1 MRNWRELGE
10 VPDSDD
16 DSFDDTDYN
25 DLEIPDLDLE
35 NNTSTDTPIDASAT
49 ATTATTAVNQPAQ
62 PQKND
67 DIWDFPGSSP
77 GPTSSFVFQTQKPPS
92 PITKPA
98 SSPEPEPTAAKQQ
111 QKIQI
116 PLPAAPNDGTYQ
128 RFELA
133 NSPESTEGATKEQ
146 GFLEDE
152 ISTSYLRVTTS
163 RSTSP
168 LSSPLSS
175 PPSILSRTPTPPGSP
190 ARSRRVPS
198 SPHNRETPAG
208 DEDELAR
215 RTAVGLERS
224 LRPRKPIQQHPYM
237 IENVRYTSFMKSHGV
252 KPIKVLQASQS
263 ARRAA
268 DDEDSQEQEYQ
279 AEEESLEA
287 SGGGPLH
294 DTEESGPMLFDNDD
308 DELALSPSTSK
319 PSPGHPLRTS
329 SQQTPGTQTDA
340 TSISGDEEFPPLDR
354 LQPAPRKRG
363 RPRKLKRQLS
373 GQLSARKRL
382 RIVPDSS
389 PGSSPQRAVVPPVI
403 LPPVVWNV
411 SSSPPDF
418 PNQQESTPRN
428 LQTVDSPIIINE
440 DDRSDISDAE
450 SNPSRHT
457 SDSESDVIRETS
469 KRIRGVLP
477 ASWLRLNQP
486 NNQPKPVR
494 QPRRSPEPLTEQ
506 PIRRGVALPK
516 PSTQSRPPASTQFP
530 LFDDSDDSESA
541 PAQRPTLT
549 TGTSLSDTENVVMIE
564 DDAGSVV
571 EEDFVDWMLP
581 GKKRSGSYSTSGRAK
596 KQKSTTGKPVF
607 RGVPGQHMRQPKITQ
622 ALGRSKH
629 STSSTTKKGPPKPR
643 RREGNSSHTKQSIR
657 KRAVTPPLLS
667 ILDVLE
673 PDAPKFIKIAART
686 VRKRPDLGKDSPTQ
700 KSIRLANR
708 RDNVDA
714 LSTIQ
719 DWKSGKTKPRVTA
732 PAASRAPRPKP
743 RAALEE
749 ISTNPAPR
757 RQQGPG
763 ASFPRKLV
771 RQTGLDSFVT
781 VEASPA
787 SRELSRKPS
796 VSRPKIKK
804 PVPDR
809 GPQLR
814 PAQLEEDEDED
825 VRQRL
830 AARKRKL
837 DAYYRRAGAVLNLPA
852 TDGLGRPLGVDFTLR
867 ELAHQSED
875 EPPTPESP
883 PEPTTTPKR
892 NPKSRYR
899 KKQRPQQIDIE
910 APQYTRANDP
920 LPAAFTVVEQQQQ
933 QQIDQAA
940 TKLQGLGPYGSH
952 YTQHFDIFPL
962 DMGVFFHESTLLG
975 RGLVRKAVEPSLA
988 ERIRHQKASS
998 SFVLD
1003 QQTLR
1008 WSMWDDQTS
1017 SELGILVDLVSDQ
1030 LAGDLTESGLGSQR
1044 PVEAAD
1050 FILKYILESLS
1061 IDDETRQKAFVS
1073 RCLEVFSSFVTRL
1086 DSASLCDIPER
1097 NKTEGAE
1104 VASRFC
1110 VALLAVRSISQA
1122 GIDLMQTMKIEDLL
1136 KKLALATVTR
1146 LLNLGLED
1154 LRDLYGDL
1162 QHLSFRERGI
1172 RSDRALVHCWVVL
1185 MRVLENANIPRSG
1198 LWDIVHAA
1206 QLNTGVDSGQDAQA
1220 FEYLWQDM
1228 FTLLPLTEIDDSGIL
1243 IAGMRKTAPIEG
1255 WLLPRKLMDRVFGLY
1270 KSNPRQSPSFNEYC
1284 RALVARCHF
1293 LVQQWGWRKCTAIIG
1308 TIFDFFGSQN
1318 LENLRNEEVYK
1329 SPQFLEELD
1338 RSPSL
1343 MIEPED
1349 RCFHIFIKLLALAIQ
1364 RLKQFERTN
1373 DIRNLVART
1382 LPNHNRQ
1389 YLKEDTIHQHDLAAL
1404 RNHHDLLCTLFW
1416 VAPPD
1421 LRPGVHLIEK
1431 LVIPASAHKE
1441 ACLINIRA
1449 WNQLARFVIVKNEG
1463 RAAFEPFRSWRNNVF
1478 NQVLD
1483 QYLSAASD
1491 IEQQFRDLS
1500 SEMMAGITKE
1510 MKDEMIVKNKTTA
1523 LDVLFVCLKASL
1535 DVLQRAPSL
1544 EAAIYGLN
1552 TPQLQKTFTSLDFQS
1567 PGFDWGILRVAID
1580 TLDHF
1585 MNRIDEASEEHYSS
1599 DFMET
1604 ENADSSH
1611 VEEAVLWVNENL
1623 TRDFFWMTRTVMGLP
1638 QPKSFG
1644 RQTKQAACVEKVVTL
1659 GARVASRL
1667 VNNRVTP
1674 LSAYF
1679 TPGKHAMFSDL
1690 PKKLNTQDRKY
1701 LPLFIATLLKN
1712 SIYDFKDLGLSILGL
1727 WVLSILQPF
1736 RLLCYENYLA
1746 EVLKSRGFPFLER
1759 IAVSVGS
1766 SPNYNANLDYFAAAI
1781 HYMRKTLR
1789 EAGLQKAKEHREEFS
1804 KILQLGMQKIKDDLA
1819 FLRLDTDQPN
1829 HQQEHERY
1837 ISFVRQVIS
1846 LIKSHGVG
1854 ICPPDPFF
1862 TQPSL
1867 DYSPGLQDPQLHTA
1881 GIVAYGVR
1889 LGEKDST
1896 AVPQL
1901 FHYLWNNFKV
1911 AIGNNK
1917 LEQETT
1923 ILTRAMKDNTHVRSF
1938 MLEFML
1944 PAVVQACCQES
1955 NSWILLEV
1963 YVTALGNILTP
1974 EEPCCPKELTD
1985 EGDIEHATALV
1996 RSGVKF
2002 VKSLTR
2008 EPSLSQLHLL
2018 SLLIKLA
2025 NTLRPSLIVYL
2036 YNSTPTSRFK
2046 DELEST
2052 MDDLDETL
2060 ANLMSSSSSSSSSLS
2075 FPSFAS
2081 SSGVGAIT
2089 LGNNPRIATFTKQI
2103 VGDVR
2108 RDWVVSSDF
2117 VAVKM
2122 AGVGGG
2128 HPSSSSALGRMMMGS
2143 SSGIAATHSQPLVQ
2157 GVTRST
2163 EQERKGVGYA
2173 PFVEGEV
2180 VGRVRGEGG
2189 RWLGGWIERGGE
2201 IGQGG
2206 GGEEEQG
2213 GVCWT
2218 LGLIIRLQAAG

>member
-16 DSFDDTDYN
+16 DNFDDSDYD
-25 DLEIPDLDLE
+25 DLDIPDLGLE
-35 NNTSTDTPIDASAT
+35 DNTST
-49 ATTATTAVNQPAQ
+49 TTATAAVNQPTVQ
-62 PQKND
+62 PQQNG
-67 DIWDFPGSSP
+67 DIWDFPASSP
-77 GPTSSFVFQTQKPPS
+77 VPTSSFVFQTQRPPS
-92 PITKPA
+92 PIAK
-98 SSPEPEPTAAKQQ
+98 SSPRPPAKPEPPHAAAKQRSR
-111 QKIQI
+111 IQI
-116 PLPAAPNDGTYQ
+116 PLSTAPNDGTYQ
-128 RFELA
+128 RIEPEK
-133 NSPESTEGATKEQ
+133 SPEPTENTTRAEA
-146 GFLEDE
+146 FLEDE
-152 ISTSYLRVTTS
+152 ISTSYVRVTAS
-163 RSTSP
+163 SSP
-168 LSSPLSS
+168 LSPLSS
-175 PPSILSRTPTPPGSP
+175 PPSILSRTPTPPGWP
-190 ARSRRVPS
+190 IRSRPAPSSPRCPAASPPRSYPHS
-198 SPHNRETPAG
+198 SPHNREIPVEDN
-208 DEDELAR
+208 DEVAR
-215 RTAVGLERS
+215 RTAVQLERS

-252 KPIKVLQASQS
+252 KPIKVVQASQS
-263 ARRAA
+263 ARRAEEE
-268 DDEDSQEQEYQ
+268 EDSQEQEYQ
-279 AEEESLEA
+279 EESQDA
-287 SGGGPLH
+287 SGGGLLQ
-294 DTEESGPMLFDNDD
+294 DTEDSGPMLFGNDD
-308 DELALSPSTSK
+308 DELALSPPTSRTS
-319 PSPGHPLRTS
+319 PSHNLRTS

-340 TSISGDEEFPPLDR
+340 TSISGDDDFPPLGT
-354 LQPAPRKRG
+354 LQPASRKRG

-382 RIVPDSS
+382 RVVPDSS
-389 PGSSPQRAVVPPVI
+389 LGSSPHRTVVPPVV
-403 LPPVVWNV
+403 LPPVIWNV
-411 SSSPPDF
+411 SSSPPDIT
-418 PNQQESTPRN
+418 NQQKSASRNRQSGDTPI
-428 LQTVDSPIIINE
+428 LIDE
-440 DDRSDISDAE
+440 DDQSEASEAE
-450 SNPSRHT
+450 SNPSRHS

-477 ASWLRLNQP
+477 ASWLRLNQA
-486 NNQPKPVR
+486 NNQKKPAR
-494 QPRRSPEPLTEQ
+494 QPRRSPEPTIEQ
-506 PIRRGVALPK
+506 PVRKGVALPK
-516 PSTQSRPPASTQFP
+516 TSTQSRPPASTQFP
-530 LFDDSDDSESA
+530 LFDDSDDSDSPSA
-541 PAQRPTLT
+541 VQRPTLT
-549 TGTSLSDTENVVMIE
+549 TQTSMSDTENVVVIE

-581 GKKRSGSYSTSGRAK
+581 GNKRRSGSYGTSGRVK
-596 KQKSTTGKPVF
+596 KQKSTTGKSVF
-607 RGVPGQHMRQPKITQ
+607 KGVPGQHMRQPKITQ
-622 ALGRSKH
+622 ALGRSKS
-629 STSSTTKKGPPKPR
+629 STSTYSKKGTTKSR
-643 RREGNSSHTKQSIR
+643 RREGTSSTKQSTR

-673 PDAPKFIKIAART
+673 PDAPKFVKIAARAA
-686 VRKRPDLGKDSPTQ
+686 RRRPDLGKDSPTQ

-708 RDNVDA
+708 RDNIDA
-714 LSTIQ
+714 LSTLHN
-719 DWKSGKTKPRVTA
+719 WKSGKTKARVAA
-732 PAASRAPRPKP
+732 PAVSQAPRPKP
-743 RAALEE
+743 RPALKEV
-749 ISTNPAPR
+749 STNPAPK
-757 RQQGPG
+757 RQPKSG

-781 VEASPA
+781 AGSSPA
-787 SRELSRKPS
+787 PRELSRTPL
-796 VSRPKIKK
+796 VSRSKQAVRTH
-804 PVPDR
+804 VPDAE
-809 GPQLR
+809 PQFR
-814 PAQLEEDEDED
+814 PAQLEVDEDED
-825 VRQRL
+825 KRQRL

-852 TDGLGRPLGVDFTLR
+852 TDGLGRPLGVDFQLQ
-867 ELAHQSED
+867 ELTQLSED
-875 EPPTPESP
+875 ETSI
-883 PEPTTTPKR
+883 PEPPLVMQRTPKSA
-892 NPKSRYR
+892 PKSRYR

-910 APQYTRANDP
+910 APQYTLANDP
-920 LPAAFTVVEQQQQ
+920 LPAAFVVVEQQQQ

-952 YTQHFDIFPL
+952 YTQHFEIFPL
-962 DMGVFFHESTLLG
+962 DMGVFFHESTVLG
-975 RGLVRKAVEPSLA
+975 RGLVRKAVETSLH
-988 ERIRHQKASS
+988 ERIRHQKAST

-1008 WSMWDDQTS
+1008 WSIWNDQTS
-1017 SELGILVDLVSDQ
+1017 SELGILVDWVSDQ
-1030 LAGDLTESGLGSQR
+1030 LAAGLVEGDLNSPG
-1044 PVEAAD
+1044 PVAAAD
-1050 FILKYILESLS
+1050 FILRFILESLS
-1061 IDDETRQKAFVS
+1061 IDDDIQEHAFVS
-1073 RCLEVFSSFVTRL
+1073 RCLQVFSSFVTRL
-1086 DSASLCDIPER
+1086 DSTNLHNVHER
-1097 NKTEGAE
+1097 TKTKSAE

-1110 VALLAVRSISQA
+1110 VALLAIRSISQA
-1122 GIDLMQTMKIEDLL
+1122 GVDLMQTMKVEDLL
-1136 KKLALATVTR
+1136 KKLAAATVNR
-1146 LLNLGLED
+1146 LLSLGLED
-1154 LRDLYGDL
+1154 LRELYGDL
-1162 QHLSFRERGI
+1162 QRLSFRERGI
-1172 RSDRALVHCWVVL
+1172 RSDRILVNCWVVL

-1198 LWDIVHAA
+1198 FWDVVHAA
-1206 QLNTGVDSGQDAQA
+1206 QLSNDVASGQDAQA
-1220 FEYLWQDM
+1220 FEILWQDM
-1228 FTLLPLTEIDDSGIL
+1228 FTLLPLTEIDDSGLL
-1243 IAGMRKTAPIEG
+1243 IPGMRKTTPIEG

-1270 KSNPRQSPSFNEYC
+1270 KSNPRQPPSFNEYC

-1329 SPQFLEELD
+1329 SPKFLEELD

-1364 RLKQFERTN
+1364 RLRQLERTN

-1389 YLKEDTIHQHDLAAL
+1389 YLKEDTIHQHELAAL

-1421 LRPGVHLIEK
+1421 LRPGIHLIEK

-1449 WNQLARFVIVKNEG
+1449 WNQLARFVIAKNEG

-1500 SEMMAGITKE
+1500 SELMAGITKE
-1510 MKDEMIVKNKTTA
+1510 VKEEMIAKNKTTA

-1567 PGFDWGILRVAID
+1567 PEFDWGILRVAID

-1585 MNRIDEASEEHYSS
+1585 MGRIDEASEEHYSS
-1599 DFMET
+1599 DIMGT

-1623 TRDFFWMTRTVMGLP
+1623 TRDFFWMTRSVMALP

-1644 RQTKQAACVEKVVTL
+1644 RQTKQAACLEKVVTL
-1659 GARVASRL
+1659 GARIASRL

-1674 LSAYF
+1674 LSAYC
-1679 TPGKHAMFSDL
+1679 TPGKHHMFSDL
-1690 PKKLNTQDRKY
+1690 PRKLNTQDRKY

-1712 SIYDFKDLGLSILGL
+1712 SIFDFKELGLSMLGL
-1727 WVLSILQPF
+1727 WLLAILKPYKY
-1736 RLLCYENYLA
+1736 LCYENYLA

-1781 HYMRKTLR
+1781 HYMRKALR
-1789 EAGLQKAKEHREEFS
+1789 EAGLQKAKEHRDDFS
-1804 KILQLGMQKIKDDLA
+1804 KILQLSMQKIKEDLT
-1819 FLRLDTDQPN
+1819 FLRLDTDQPT
-1829 HQQEHERY
+1829 HQQNHERY

-1923 ILTRAMKDNTHVRSF
+1923 ILTRAMNDNTYVRGF

-1944 PAVVQACCQES
+1944 PAVLQACCQES

-1963 YVTALGNILTP
+1963 YVAALGKILCP
-1974 EEPCCPKELTD
+1974 DEPGCAKELND
-1985 EGDIEHATALV
+1985 DDDDIQHAVILISSLA
-1996 RSGVKF
+1996 KI
-2002 VKSLTR
+2002 VKSLSR
-2008 EPSLSQLHLL
+2008 QAELEQRYILSI
-2018 SLLIKLA
+2018 LINLA
-2025 NTLRPSLIVYL
+2025 NILKPSLIVHF
-2036 YNSTPTSRFK
+2036 YNEPDSAVG
-2046 DELEST
+2046 DELERT
-2052 MDDLDETL
+2052 MEDLDEALATL
-2060 ANLMSSSSSSSSSLS
+2060 TSSSSSSSLALPL
-2075 FPSFAS
+2075 PSS
-2081 SSGVGAIT
+2081 LTV
-2089 LGNNPRIATFTKQI
+2089 GNNPRITTFTKQI
-2103 VGDVR
+2103 INDVR

-2117 VAVKM
+2117 ITVKM
-2122 AGVGGG
+2122 AGVN
-2128 HPSSSSALGRMMMGS
+2128 PTSSALGRMMMGS
-2143 SSGIAATHSQPLVQ
+2143 SGTTSTQSTTQGQ
-2157 GVTRST
+2157 GVKRV
-2163 EQERKGVGYA
+2163 EQERKGVGYT
-2173 PFVEGEV
+2173 PFVAEV
-2180 VGRVRGEGG
+2180 VEKNVRGEAE
-2189 RWLGGWIERGGE
+2189 RWLAGVVTAKGRTERVVWEGDL
-2201 IGQGG
+2201 
-2206 GGEEEQG
+2206 
-2213 GVCWT
+2213 VF
-2218 LGLIIRLQAAG
+2218 

>member
-16 DSFDDTDYN
+16 DSFDDADYN
-25 DLEIPDLDLE
+25 DLEFPDLE
-35 NNTSTDTPIDASAT
+35 NNTSTNTPIDASAT
-49 ATTATTAVNQPAQ
+49 RTTVTTTVTQPAAQ
-62 PQKND
+62 IRENG
-67 DIWDFPGSSP
+67 DIWDFPGSSAA
-77 GPTSSFVFQTQKPPS
+77 PTSSFVFQTQKPSS
-92 PITKPA
+92 PIAKSTPKPA
-98 SSPEPEPTAAKQQ
+98 PKPEPEPPAAKPQ
-111 QKIQI
+111 QKIQL
-116 PLPAAPNDGTYQ
+116 PLPTAPSDGTFQ
-128 RFELA
+128 RFGPEH
-133 NSPESTEGATKEQ
+133 SPGLTEAATNEQ
-146 GFLEDE
+146 EFLEDE
-152 ISTSYLRVTTS
+152 ISTGYVRVT
-163 RSTSP
+163 SP
-168 LSSPLSS
+168 SSLSPLSS

-190 ARSRRVPS
+190 LRSRAAPS
-198 SPHNRETPAG
+198 SPHNCEIPADNDG
-208 DEDELAR
+208 DELAR
-215 RTAVGLERS
+215 RTAVRLERS

-252 KPIKVLQASQS
+252 KPIRVEQASQS
-263 ARRAA
+263 VRRAT
-268 DDEDSQEQEYQ
+268 DEDDSQEQEYQ
-279 AEEESLEA
+279 AEEESQEA
-287 SGGGPLH
+287 SGRGLLQ
-294 DTEESGPMLFDNDD
+294 DTEESGPLLFDNDD

-319 PSPGHPLRTS
+319 PSPIHHLRTS
-329 SQQTPGTQTDA
+329 SQQTPGSQTDA
-340 TSISGDEEFPPLDR
+340 TSISGEEEFPPLDR

-363 RPRKLKRQLS
+363 RPQRLKCQLS

-389 PGSSPQRAVVPPVI
+389 PGSSPQRAVVPPII
-403 LPPVVWNV
+403 LPPVIWDV
-411 SSSPPDF
+411 SSSPPDVD
-418 PNQQESTPRN
+418 NQRESTRRQFHAAN
-428 LQTVDSPIIINE
+428 SPIIINE
-440 DDRSDISDAE
+440 DGQSEVSDAE
-450 SNPSRHT
+450 SERSRHS

-486 NNQPKPVR
+486 NNQQKPA
-494 QPRRSPEPLTEQ
+494 QQSRRSPELLVEQ
-506 PIRRGVALPK
+506 PVRKGVALPK

-530 LFDDSDDSESA
+530 LFDDSDDSDSP

-549 TGTSLSDTENVVMIE
+549 TETFLSDTENAVMIE

-571 EEDFVDWMLP
+571 EEDFVDWMPP
-581 GKKRSGSYSTSGRAK
+581 GNKRRSGSYNTSGRAK
-596 KQKSTTGKPVF
+596 KQRSTIRKSVF
-607 RGVPGQHMRQPKITQ
+607 KGAPGQHMRQPKITQ
-622 ALGRSKH
+622 ALGRSK
-629 STSSTTKKGPPKPR
+629 SSTLTYSKKESTKSR
-643 RREGNSSHTKQSIR
+643 RREGNSSSTKQTTR

-714 LSTIQ
+714 LSTLQ
-719 DWKSGKTKPRVTA
+719 DWRSGRTKPRVA
-732 PAASRAPRPKP
+732 VPAVSRASWPKP
-743 RAALEE
+743 RPALKE
-749 ISTNPAPR
+749 ISRNPAPKR
-757 RQQGPG
+757 RQGPG
-763 ASFPRKLV
+763 ASFPRKLI
-771 RQTGLDSFVT
+771 RKTGLDSFIT

-787 SRELSRKPS
+787 PRELARTPS
-796 VSRPKIKK
+796 VSRPKPTSWKH
-804 PVPDR
+804 VPDR
-809 GPQLR
+809 EPQFR
-814 PAQLEEDEDED
+814 PAQLEEDEGED

-830 AARKRKL
+830 AARKRRL
-837 DAYYRRAGAVLNLPA
+837 DVHYRRAGALLNLPA
-852 TDGLGRPLGVDFTLR
+852 TDGLGRPLGADFTLQQLTHHN
-867 ELAHQSED
+867 EGETPIP
-875 EPPTPESP
+875 EPPL
-883 PEPTTTPKR
+883 EPTRRPKR
-892 NPKSRYR
+892 SPKSRYR
-899 KKQRPQQIDIE
+899 KKQRPQQIDTE
-910 APQYTRANDP
+910 APQYTLANDP
-920 LPAAFTVVEQQQQ
+920 LPAAFAVVEQQQR
-933 QQIDQAA
+933 QQIGQAA
-940 TKLQGLGPYGSH
+940 NKLQGLGPYGSH

-962 DMGVFFHESTLLG
+962 DVGVFFHESTLLG
-975 RGLVRKAVEPSLA
+975 RGFVRKAVEASLA
-988 ERIRHQKASS
+988 ERIRHQKASV

-1008 WSMWDDQTS
+1008 WSIWNDQTS
-1017 SELGILVDLVSDQ
+1017 SELGILVDWVSDQ
-1030 LAGDLTESGLGSQR
+1030 LATDLAEASLDSKK

-1050 FILKYILESLS
+1050 FILKYILGSMS
-1061 IDDETRQKAFVS
+1061 IDDELREKAFVS

-1086 DSASLCDIPER
+1086 EAANLRDVTKR
-1097 NKTEGAE
+1097 NKTKSVE

-1110 VALLAVRSISQA
+1110 MALLAVRSISRA
-1122 GIDLMQTMKIEDLL
+1122 GVNLMQTTTIEDLL
-1136 KKLALATVTR
+1136 KRLASATVAH
-1146 LLNLGLED
+1146 LLSLGLGG

-1162 QHLSFRERGI
+1162 QRLSFRERGI
-1172 RSDRALVHCWVVL
+1172 RSDRILVHCWVVV

-1198 LWDIVHAA
+1198 FWDVVHAA
-1206 QLNTGVDSGQDAQA
+1206 QLSKGVASGQDVQA
-1220 FEYLWQDM
+1220 FENLWQDM
-1228 FTLLPLTEIDDSGIL
+1228 FTLLPLTEIDDTGIL
-1243 IAGMRKTAPIEG
+1243 IPGMRKTAPIEG
-1255 WLLPRKLMDRVFGLY
+1255 WLLPRSLMDRVFGLY
-1270 KSNPRQSPSFNEYC
+1270 RSNPRQPPSFNEYC

-1293 LVQQWGWRKCTAIIG
+1293 LVQQWGWRKCTTIIG

-1329 SPQFLEELD
+1329 SPRFLEELD

-1364 RLKQFERTN
+1364 RLKQLERTN
-1373 DIRNLVART
+1373 DIKNLVART

-1389 YLKEDTIHQHDLAAL
+1389 YLKEDTIHQHELGAL

-1431 LVIPASAHKE
+1431 LVTPASAHKE
-1441 ACLINIRA
+1441 ACLINVRA
-1449 WNQLARFVIVKNEG
+1449 WNQLARFVIAKNEG
-1463 RAAFEPFRSWRNNVF
+1463 RVAFEPFRSWRNNVF

-1500 SEMMAGITKE
+1500 SEMMVGITKE

-1567 PGFDWGILRVAID
+1567 PGFDWGILQVAID

-1585 MNRIDEASEEHYSS
+1585 MSRIDEASEEHYSS

-1623 TRDFFWMTRTVMGLP
+1623 TRDFFWMSRTVMGLP
-1638 QPKSFG
+1638 QSKSFG
-1644 RQTKQAACVEKVVTL
+1644 RQTKQAACVEKMVTL

-1679 TPGKHAMFSDL
+1679 TPGKHSMFSDL
-1690 PKKLNTQDRKY
+1690 PRKLNTQDRKY

-1712 SIYDFKDLGLSILGL
+1712 SVFDFKDLGLSMLGL
-1727 WVLSILQPF
+1727 WALSVLKPY
-1736 RLLCYENYLA
+1736 RVLCYENYLA

-1766 SPNYNANLDYFAAAI
+1766 SPNYNANLDYFAAAV

-1789 EAGLQKAKEHREEFS
+1789 EGGLQKAKEHREEFS
-1804 KILQLGMQKIKDDLA
+1804 KILQLAMQKVKEDLA
-1819 FLRLDTDQPN
+1819 FLRLDTERPN
-1829 HQQEHERY
+1829 YQQDHERY

-1854 ICPPDPFF
+1854 ICTPDPFF

-1923 ILTRAMKDNTHVRSF
+1923 ILTRAMNDNTHVRSF
-1938 MLEFML
+1938 MLEIML
-1944 PAVVQACCQES
+1944 PAVIQACCQES
-1955 NSWILLEV
+1955 SGWILLEV
-1963 YVTALGNILTP
+1963 YVTALGNILAP
-1974 EEPCCPKELTD
+1974 EEACCPKELTD
-1985 EGDIEHATALV
+1985 DNDINHAVILLQ
-1996 RSGVKF
+1996 
-2002 VKSLTR
+2002 SLAKIIN
-2008 EPSLSQLHLL
+2008 SLSAEPRLEQRHIL
-2018 SLLIKLA
+2018 SLLLKLV
-2025 NTLRPSLIVYL
+2025 NILRPSVIVHL
-2036 YNSTPTSRFK
+2036 YNSSPTS

-2052 MDDLDETL
+2052 TDDLDEMFTTL
-2060 ANLMSSSSSSSSSLS
+2060 ISSPVALPSLS
-2075 FPSFAS
+2075 AIS
-2081 SSGVGAIT
+2081 STCLAV
-2089 LGNNPRIATFTKQI
+2089 GNNPRIVMFTKQI
-2103 VGDVR
+2103 VNDVR
-2108 RDWVVSSDF
+2108 RDWVVSHDF
-2117 VAVKM
+2117 ITVKM
-2122 AGVGGG
+2122 AGVMN
-2128 HPSSSSALGRMMMGS
+2128 PTSSALGRMVMMGG
-2143 SSGIAATHSQPLVQ
+2143 SSG
-2157 GVTRST
+2157 VTST
-2163 EQERKGVGYA
+2163 QSTSGIGKQQQERKGAGYK

-2180 VGRVRGEGG
+2180 AGRIKGESM
-2189 RWLGGWIERGGE
+2189 RWLAGLLLANKGK
-2201 IGQGG
+2201 GQHSAS
-2206 GGEEEQG
+2206 EKNVTWDEDL
-2213 GVCWT
+2213 VF
-2218 LGLIIRLQAAG
+2218 

>member
-16 DSFDDTDYN
+16 DNFDDDDYS
-25 DLEIPDLDLE
+25 DLEIPDLDLGTS
-35 NNTSTDTPIDASAT
+35 TSTDIPADAA
-49 ATTATTAVNQPAQ
+49 ATTAVATTTAEQRAAQ
-62 PQKND
+62 PQKNG

-77 GPTSSFVFQTQKPPS
+77 APASSFVFQTQKPSS
-92 PITKPA
+92 PIAKPA
-98 SSPEPEPTAAKQQ
+98 PKPKP
-111 QKIQI
+111 KIPI
-116 PLPAAPNDGTYQ
+116 PLPTAPNDGTY
-128 RFELA
+128 RRLEPEH
-133 NSPESTEGATKEQ
+133 SHESTEVTTNQQE
-146 GFLEDE
+146 FLEDE
-152 ISTSYLRVTTS
+152 ISTGYVRVTTS
-163 RSTSP
+163 SS
-168 LSSPLSS
+168 LSPLSS

-190 ARSRRVPS
+190 LRSHAAPS
-198 SPHNRETPAG
+198 SPQNREIPADDG
-208 DEDELAR
+208 DELAR
-215 RTAVGLERS
+215 RTAVRLERS

-252 KPIKVLQASQS
+252 KPIRVEQASQS

-268 DDEDSQEQEYQ
+268 DEDDSQEQEYQ
-279 AEEESLEA
+279 AEEDSQEA
-287 SGGGPLH
+287 SGRGLLQ
-294 DTEESGPMLFDNDD
+294 DTEESGPLLFENDN

-319 PSPGHPLRTS
+319 PSPAHHLRTS
-329 SQQTPGTQTDA
+329 SQQTLGTQTDA
-340 TSISGDEEFPPLDR
+340 TSLSNDEEFPPLDR
-354 LQPAPRKRG
+354 LQPGPRKRG

-382 RIVPDSS
+382 RTVLDSS
-389 PGSSPQRAVVPPVI
+389 PGSSPQRRVVPPIV
-403 LPPVVWNV
+403 LPPVVYDV
-411 SSSPPDF
+411 SSSPP
-418 PNQQESTPRN
+418 NINNRSRTRTQTPG
-428 LQTVDSPIIINE
+428 SPIMINE
-440 DDRSDISDAE
+440 DDEGEGSDAE
-450 SNPSRHT
+450 SVRSRHS
-457 SDSESDVIRETS
+457 SDSDSDVIRETS

-477 ASWLRLNQP
+477 ASWLRLNQA
-486 NNQPKPVR
+486 NNQQKPAR
-494 QPRRSPEPLTEQ
+494 QARRSPEPLVEQ
-506 PIRRGVALPK
+506 PFRKGVALPK
-516 PSTQSRPPASTQFP
+516 PSTQSRPPVSTQFP
-530 LFDDSDDSESA
+530 LFDDSDDSDSP

-549 TGTSLSDTENVVMIE
+549 TERSLSDTENVLIIE
-564 DDAGSVV
+564 DDAGSVI

-581 GKKRSGSYSTSGRAK
+581 GNKRRSGSFNTSKRAK
-596 KQKSTTGKPVF
+596 KQKSTTGKSVF
-607 RGVPGQHMRQPKITQ
+607 KGLPGQHMRQPKITQ
-622 ALGRSKH
+622 ALGPSRSSP
-629 STSSTTKKGPPKPR
+629 STYYKKASAKR
-643 RREGNSSHTKQSIR
+643 RREGNATSAKHSTR
-657 KRAVTPPLLS
+657 KRAATPPLLS

-714 LSTIQ
+714 LSTLQ

-732 PAASRAPRPKP
+732 PVVSRAPRPKP
-743 RAALEE
+743 RPALRE
-749 ISTNPAPR
+749 ISKNPTPKR
-757 RQQGPG
+757 PP
-763 ASFPRKLV
+763 ASGTPVSRKLI
-771 RQTGLDSFVT
+771 RQSGFDSFVT
-781 VEASPA
+781 VEVIPA
-787 SRELSRKPS
+787 PRELARTPS
-796 VSRPKIKK
+796 ISRPK
-804 PVPDR
+804 PPPRNNVPDR
-809 GPQLR
+809 EPQFR

-825 VRQRL
+825 KRQRL

-852 TDGLGRPLGVDFTLR
+852 TDGLGRALGADFTLQ

-875 EPPTPESP
+875 ETTV
-883 PEPTTTPKR
+883 PEPAPGSARTPKKSS
-892 NPKSRYR
+892 KSRYR
-899 KKQRPQQIDIE
+899 KRQRPQQIDTE
-910 APQYTRANDP
+910 APQYTLANDP
-920 LPAAFTVVEQQQQ
+920 LPAAFAVVEQQQQQQ

-940 TKLQGLGPYGSH
+940 NKLQGLGPYGSH

-975 RGLVRKAVEPSLA
+975 RGIVRKAVEPSLA
-988 ERIRHQKASS
+988 ERIRHQKASTC
-998 SFVLD
+998 FVFD

-1008 WSMWDDQTS
+1008 WSIWNDQTS
-1017 SELGILVDLVSDQ
+1017 SELGILVDWVSDQ
-1030 LAGDLTESGLGSQR
+1030 LAADPAETVLDGQK

-1050 FILKYILESLS
+1050 FIVRYILESMS
-1061 IDDETRQKAFVS
+1061 IDDELREKAFVS
-1073 RCLEVFSSFVTRL
+1073 RCLEVFSSFVTRWGSVNL
-1086 DSASLCDIPER
+1086 GDVPGR
-1097 NKTEGAE
+1097 NKIDSVD

-1110 VALLAVRSISQA
+1110 VALLAVRSISRAGVNLTQA
-1122 GIDLMQTMKIEDLL
+1122 MKVEDLL
-1136 KKLALATVTR
+1136 KKLASATVTR
-1146 LLNLGLED
+1146 LLYLGLED

-1162 QHLSFRERGI
+1162 QRLSFRERGV
-1172 RSDRALVHCWVVL
+1172 RSDRVLVHCWVVL

-1198 LWDIVHAA
+1198 FWDIVHAA
-1206 QLNTGVDSGQDAQA
+1206 QLSNGAASGQDAQA
-1220 FEYLWQDM
+1220 FETLWQDM

-1243 IAGMRKTAPIEG
+1243 IPGMRKTAPIEG

-1270 KSNPRQSPSFNEYC
+1270 KSNPRQPPSFNEYC

-1293 LVQQWGWRKCTAIIG
+1293 LVQQWGWRKCTTIIG

-1343 MIEPED
+1343 MIEPDD

-1364 RLKQFERTN
+1364 RLKQLERTN

-1389 YLKEDTIHQHDLAAL
+1389 YLKECTIHQHDLAAL

-1416 VAPPD
+1416 VAPPN

-1431 LVIPASAHKE
+1431 LVTPASAHKE
-1441 ACLINIRA
+1441 ACLINVRA
-1449 WNQLARFVIVKNEG
+1449 WNQLARFVIAKNEG

-1478 NQVLD
+1478 NQILD

-1510 MKDEMIVKNKTTA
+1510 MKDEMIAKNKTTA

-1567 PGFDWGILRVAID
+1567 PGVDWGILRVAID

-1585 MNRIDEASEEHYSS
+1585 MGRIDEASEEHYSS
-1599 DFMET
+1599 DFMEA
-1604 ENADSSH
+1604 ENADSGH
-1611 VEEAVLWVNENL
+1611 VEEAVLWINENL

-1644 RQTKQAACVEKVVTL
+1644 RQTKQASCVEKVVTV

-1679 TPGKHAMFSDL
+1679 VPGKHSMFSDL
-1690 PKKLNTQDRKY
+1690 PKRLNTQDRKY

-1712 SIYDFKDLGLSILGL
+1712 SIFDFKDLGLSMLGL
-1727 WVLSILQPF
+1727 WVLSVLKPQRF
-1736 RLLCYENYLA
+1736 FCYENYLA
-1746 EVLKSRGFPFLER
+1746 EVLKTRGFPFLER
-1759 IAVSVGS
+1759 IAVSIGS

-1804 KILQLGMQKIKDDLA
+1804 KILQLAMQKIKEDLA
-1819 FLRLDTDQPN
+1819 FLRLDN
-1829 HQQEHERY
+1829 NNNNSQQEHERY

-1854 ICPPDPFF
+1854 ICPPDQFF

-1881 GIVAYGVR
+1881 GIIAYGVR

-1911 AIGNNK
+1911 AIGNNR
-1917 LEQETT
+1917 LESETT
-1923 ILTRAMKDNTHVRSF
+1923 ILARAMTENGHVRSF

-1944 PAVVQACCQES
+1944 PAVVQAACQEG
-1955 NSWILLEV
+1955 NSWVLLEV
-1963 YVTALGNILTP
+1963 YVTALGGILLP
-1974 EEPCCPKELTD
+1974 EGPGCARELTGD
-1985 EGDIEHATALV
+1985 EDIAHAITLLGSLV
-1996 RSGVKF
+1996 KI
-2002 VKSLTR
+2002 VKSLSSQTR
-2008 EPSLSQLHLL
+2008 LDQRHVLAVLLRLANMLKPSL
-2018 SLLIKLA
+2018 
-2025 NTLRPSLIVYL
+2025 VCYL
-2036 YNSTPTSRFK
+2036 YNSANSA
-2046 DELEST
+2046 DELGEV
-2052 MDDLDETL
+2052 MEELDETL
-2060 ANLMSSSSSSSSSLS
+2060 TTLTSMTTSPMGSTLVSSL
-2075 FPSFAS
+2075 P
-2081 SSGVGAIT
+2081 VGS
-2089 LGNNPRIATFTKQI
+2089 NPRVGMFSKQI
-2103 VGDVR
+2103 VNDVR
-2108 RDWVVSSDF
+2108 RDWVVVGEGF
-2117 VAVKM
+2117 VEVKM
-2122 AGVGGG
+2122 AGLGG
-2128 HPSSSSALGRMMMGS
+2128 SALGRTLGGS
-2143 SSGIAATHSQPLVQ
+2143 SGFTSTQ
-2157 GVTRST
+2157 GTQQGNKP
-2163 EQERKGVGYA
+2163 QERKGVGFV
-2173 PFVEGEV
+2173 PLVEGV
-2180 VGRVRGEGG
+2180 VERRVREEAG
-2189 RWLGGWIERGGE
+2189 RWLKGVERGRGR
-2201 IGQGG
+2201 GRG
-2206 GGEEEQG
+2206 
-2213 GVCWT
+2213 
-2218 LGLIIRLQAAG
+2218 LGWEGDLVF